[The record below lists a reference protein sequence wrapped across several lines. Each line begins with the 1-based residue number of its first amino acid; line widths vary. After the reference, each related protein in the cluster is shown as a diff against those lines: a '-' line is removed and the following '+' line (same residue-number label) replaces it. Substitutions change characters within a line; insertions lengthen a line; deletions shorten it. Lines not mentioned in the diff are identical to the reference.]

1 VRDAN
6 RDAYAMEVG
15 GTSIVFDGEI
25 DQWIF
30 SAAPVEAK
38 AGLKQF
44 EYALSSDVIGVVKR
58 GDRGG
63 FFRRARL

>member
-1 VRDAN
+1 MQT
-6 RDAYAMEVG
+6 AMLTLWKSA
-15 GTSIVFDGEI
+15 GTFDRIDGEI

-44 EYALSSDVIGVVKR
+44 EIPRFHRTLSEWLNAVIEA
-58 GDRGG
+58 G